1 MAERS
6 DLEGRNIGASRPEKE
21 NPEKAGSEKF
31 DLKTVNSGKKDSG
44 TTNIERL
51 NKWRLMLGRYAD
63 SQLPFGE
70 GSGQMQAMDNVL
82 DYLYSREYGEDDG
95 VRNPRELGGGLGESR
110 LTVSKWINEVNR
122 LFPKETIEVLEKQ
135 ALDRY
140 GMTELL
146 TDESVLEKLEPNQ
159 ELLKLI
165 LQLKGMMSPKVLRA
179 AKEIIRKVVQEL
191 RRSLEHE
198 ILQSLTGRI
207 DKNQEGAIP
216 TARNLDMKK
225 TILRN
230 LKHYD
235 REKQRIVLEKVYF
248 YARVRQ
254 QTTWHVVIAVDES
267 GSMLDSVIH
276 SAVMAGIFAS
286 MPTLETK
293 LVIFDTNVV
302 DLSDRVEDVVETLMS
317 VQLGGGTDIGRAMR
331 YGESLVTEPE
341 RTIFVLVTDLYE
353 GGSPREMYAAARNLV
368 EAGVKLII
376 LTALDK
382 EANPNYNRS
391 AAAQMAA
398 LGAHVGAMTPGELA
412 RWVGGIIHE

>member
-1 MAERS
+1 MEDGCRQ
-6 DLEGRNIGASRPEKE
+6 EQ
-21 NPEKAGSEKF
+21 
-31 DLKTVNSGKKDSG
+31 
-44 TTNIERL
+44 L

-63 SQLPFGE
+63 GQITFGE
-70 GSGQMQAMDNVL
+70 GSQSYVDMDNVL
-82 DYLYSREYGEDDG
+82 DYLYSREYGEDEG
-95 VRNPRELGGGLGESR
+95 VRDPKELMGGSGGSQ

-122 LFPKETIEVLEKQ
+122 LFPKETIEVLEKE

-165 LQLKGMMSPKVLRA
+165 LQLKGLMSPKVLQS
-179 AKEIIRKVVQEL
+179 AKQIVRKVVEEL
-191 RRSLEHE
+191 RKKFEQQIR
-198 ILQSLTGRI
+198 QNLTGRI
-207 DKNQEGAIP
+207 DKNQESPVA

-235 REKQRIVLEKVYF
+235 KEKERLVLEKVYF
-248 YARVRQ
+248 YSRVKQ
-254 QTTWHVVIAVDES
+254 NTTWHVVIAVDES

-276 SAVMAGIFAS
+276 SSVMAGIFAS
-286 MPTLETK
+286 LPMLETR

-302 DLSDRVEDVVETLMS
+302 DLSEYVEDAVETLMN
-317 VQLGGGTDIGRAMR
+317 VQLGGGTDIGKAMR
-331 YGESLVTEPE
+331 YCESLVTIPE

-353 GGSPREMYAAARNLV
+353 GGGPQEMYACARSLV
-368 EAGVKLII
+368 EAGVKVIV

-382 EANPNYNRS
+382 EANPNYNRN
-391 AAAQMAA
+391 AAAKMAA

-412 RWVGGIIHE
+412 EWVGGIIHE

>member
-1 MAERS
+1 MPTGKHWRREF
-6 DLEGRNIGASRPEKE
+6 LEHSHDTEQ
-21 NPEKAGSEKF
+21 
-31 DLKTVNSGKKDSG
+31 
-44 TTNIERL
+44 L

-63 SQLPFGE
+63 NQIPFGA
-70 GSGQMQAMDNVL
+70 GSKTMQDMDNVL
-82 DYLYSREYGEDDG
+82 DYLYSREYGEDEG
-95 VRNPRELGGGLGESR
+95 VRDPKELRGGSGQSQ

-122 LFPKETIEVLEKQ
+122 LFPKETIEVLEKE

-165 LQLKGMMSPKVLRA
+165 LQLKGLMSPKVLSA
-179 AKEIIRKVVQEL
+179 AKQIVRRVVEEL
-191 RRSLEHE
+191 RKKFEQE
-198 ILQSLTGRI
+198 IRQSLTGRV
-207 DKNQEGAIP
+207 DKNQESPVAS
-216 TARNLDMKK
+216 ARNLDMKK

-235 REKQRIVLEKVYF
+235 KEKERLILEKVYF
-248 YARVRQ
+248 YSRVRQ
-254 QTTWHVVIAVDES
+254 NVTWHVVICVDES

-286 MPTLETK
+286 LPMLETK

-302 DLSDRVEDVVETLMS
+302 DLSESVDDAVETLMS
-317 VQLGGGTDIGRAMR
+317 VQLGGGTDIGKAMR
-331 YGESLVTEPE
+331 YCETLVTEPE

-353 GGSPREMYAAARNLV
+353 GGRPQEMYACARGLV
-368 EAGVKLII
+368 EAGVKVMI

-382 EANPNYNRS
+382 EANPNYDRK
-391 AAAQMAA
+391 AAAKMAA
-398 LGAHVGAMTPGELA
+398 LGANVAAMTPGELA
-412 RWVGGIIHE
+412 DWVGGIIHE

>member
-1 MAERS
+1 MENA
-6 DLEGRNIGASRPEKE
+6 RNTEQ
-21 NPEKAGSEKF
+21 
-31 DLKTVNSGKKDSG
+31 
-44 TTNIERL
+44 L

-63 SQLPFGE
+63 GQISFGE
-70 GSGQMQAMDNVL
+70 DSQTFQDMDNVL
-82 DYLYSREYGEDDG
+82 DYLYSREYGEDEG
-95 VRNPRELGGGLGESR
+95 VRDPKELMGGSGQSQ

-122 LFPKETIEVLEKQ
+122 LFPKETIEVLEKE

-165 LQLKGMMSPKVLRA
+165 IQLKGLMSPKVLQA
-179 AKEIIRKVVQEL
+179 AKEIVRRVVEEL
-191 RRSLEHE
+191 RKKFEQE
-198 ILQSLTGRI
+198 IRQSLTGRI
-207 DKNQEGAIP
+207 DKNHENPIA
-216 TARNLDMKK
+216 TARNLDVKT

-230 LKHYD
+230 LKNYD
-235 REKQRIVLEKVYF
+235 KEKQRLVLEKVYF
-248 YARVRQ
+248 FSRVKHSV
-254 QTTWHVVIAVDES
+254 TWDVVICVDES

-276 SAVMAGIFAS
+276 SSVMAGIFAS
-286 MPTLETK
+286 LPMLETK

-302 DLSDRVEDVVETLMS
+302 DLSESVDDAVETLMS
-317 VQLGGGTDIGRAMR
+317 VQLGGGTDIGKAMR
-331 YGESLVTEPE
+331 YCETLVKNPE

-353 GGSPREMYAAARNLV
+353 GGRPQEMYACARGLV
-368 EAGVKLII
+368 EAGVKLMI

-391 AAAQMAA
+391 AAAKMAS

-412 RWVGGIIHE
+412 AWVGGIIHE

>member
-1 MAERS
+1 MENV
-6 DLEGRNIGASRPEKE
+6 RNIEQ
-21 NPEKAGSEKF
+21 
-31 DLKTVNSGKKDSG
+31 
-44 TTNIERL
+44 L

-63 SQLPFGE
+63 GQISFGE
-70 GSGQMQAMDNVL
+70 DSQTFQDMDNVL
-82 DYLYSREYGEDDG
+82 DYLYSREYGEDEG
-95 VRNPRELGGGLGESR
+95 VRDPKELMGGSGQSQ

-122 LFPKETIEVLEKQ
+122 LFPKETIEVLEKE

-165 LQLKGMMSPKVLRA
+165 IQLKGLMNPKVLQA
-179 AKEIIRKVVQEL
+179 AKEIVRRVVEEL
-191 RRSLEHE
+191 RKKFEQE
-198 ILQSLTGRI
+198 IRQSLTGRI
-207 DKNQEGAIP
+207 DKNHENPIA
-216 TARNLDMKK
+216 TARNLDVKT

-230 LKHYD
+230 LKNYD
-235 REKQRIVLEKVYF
+235 KEKQRLVLEKVYF
-248 YARVRQ
+248 FSRVKHSV
-254 QTTWHVVIAVDES
+254 TWDVVICVDES

-276 SAVMAGIFAS
+276 SSVMAGIFAS
-286 MPTLETK
+286 LPMLETK

-302 DLSDRVEDVVETLMS
+302 DLSESVDDAVETLMS
-317 VQLGGGTDIGRAMR
+317 VQLGGGTDIGKAMR
-331 YGESLVTEPE
+331 YCETLVKNPE

-353 GGSPREMYAAARNLV
+353 GGRPQEMFACARGLV
-368 EAGVKLII
+368 EAGVKVMI

-391 AAAQMAA
+391 AAAKMAS

-412 RWVGGIIHE
+412 AWVGGIIHE

>member
-1 MAERS
+1 MEHA
-6 DLEGRNIGASRPEKE
+6 RNTEQ
-21 NPEKAGSEKF
+21 
-31 DLKTVNSGKKDSG
+31 
-44 TTNIERL
+44 L

-63 SQLPFGE
+63 GQISFGKGSQTF
-70 GSGQMQAMDNVL
+70 QDMDNVL
-82 DYLYSREYGEDDG
+82 DYLYSREYGEDEG
-95 VRNPRELGGGLGESR
+95 VRDPKELTGGNGQSQ

-122 LFPKETIEVLEKQ
+122 LFPKETIEVLEKE

-165 LQLKGMMSPKVLRA
+165 IQLKGLMSPKVLQA
-179 AKEIIRKVVQEL
+179 AKEIVRRVVEEL
-191 RRSLEHE
+191 RKKFEQEVR
-198 ILQSLTGRI
+198 QSLTGRI
-207 DKNQEGAIP
+207 DKNHENPVA
-216 TARNLDMKK
+216 TARNLDVKT

-235 REKQRIVLEKVYF
+235 KEKQRLVLEKVYF
-248 YARVRQ
+248 FSRVRHSV
-254 QTTWHVVIAVDES
+254 TWDVVICVDES

-276 SAVMAGIFAS
+276 SSVMAGIFAS
-286 MPTLETK
+286 LPMLETK

-302 DLSDRVEDVVETLMS
+302 DLSESVDDAVETLMS
-317 VQLGGGTDIGRAMR
+317 VQLGGGTDIGKAMR
-331 YGESLVTEPE
+331 YCETLVKNPE
-341 RTIFVLVTDLYE
+341 KTIFVLVTDLYE
-353 GGSPREMYAAARNLV
+353 GGRPQEMYACARGLV
-368 EAGVKLII
+368 EAGVKVMI

-391 AAAQMAA
+391 AAAKMAS

-412 RWVGGIIHE
+412 AWVGGIIHE

>member
-1 MAERS
+1 MENA
-6 DLEGRNIGASRPEKE
+6 RNTEQ
-21 NPEKAGSEKF
+21 
-31 DLKTVNSGKKDSG
+31 
-44 TTNIERL
+44 L

-63 SQLPFGE
+63 GQISFGGDSQTF
-70 GSGQMQAMDNVL
+70 QDMDNVL
-82 DYLYSREYGEDDG
+82 DYLYSREYGEDEG
-95 VRNPRELGGGLGESR
+95 VRDPKELTGGSGQSQ

-122 LFPKETIEVLEKQ
+122 LFPKETIEVLEKE

-165 LQLKGMMSPKVLRA
+165 IQLKGLMNPKVLQA
-179 AKEIIRKVVQEL
+179 AKEIVRRVVEEL
-191 RRSLEHE
+191 RKKFEQE
-198 ILQSLTGRI
+198 IRQSLTGRI
-207 DKNQEGAIP
+207 DKNHENPIA
-216 TARNLDMKK
+216 TARNLDVKT

-230 LKHYD
+230 LKNYD
-235 REKQRIVLEKVYF
+235 KEKQRLVLEKVYF
-248 YARVRQ
+248 FSRVKHSV
-254 QTTWHVVIAVDES
+254 TWDVVICVDES

-276 SAVMAGIFAS
+276 SSVMAGIFAS
-286 MPTLETK
+286 LPMLETK

-302 DLSDRVEDVVETLMS
+302 DLSESVDDAVETLMS
-317 VQLGGGTDIGRAMR
+317 VQLGGGTDIGKAMR
-331 YGESLVTEPE
+331 YCETLVKNPE

-353 GGSPREMYAAARNLV
+353 GGRPQEMYACARGLV
-368 EAGVKLII
+368 EAGVKLMI

-391 AAAQMAA
+391 AAAKMAS

-412 RWVGGIIHE
+412 AWVGGIIHE

>member
-1 MAERS
+1 MENA
-6 DLEGRNIGASRPEKE
+6 RNTEQ
-21 NPEKAGSEKF
+21 
-31 DLKTVNSGKKDSG
+31 
-44 TTNIERL
+44 L

-63 SQLPFGE
+63 GQISFGE
-70 GSGQMQAMDNVL
+70 DSQTFQDMDNVL
-82 DYLYSREYGEDDG
+82 DYLYSREYGEDEG
-95 VRNPRELGGGLGESR
+95 VRDPKELMGGSGQSQ

-122 LFPKETIEVLEKQ
+122 LFPKETIEVLEKE

-165 LQLKGMMSPKVLRA
+165 IQLKGLMNPKVLQA
-179 AKEIIRKVVQEL
+179 AKEIVRRVVEEL
-191 RRSLEHE
+191 RKKFEQE
-198 ILQSLTGRI
+198 IRQSLTGRI
-207 DKNQEGAIP
+207 DKNHENPIA
-216 TARNLDMKK
+216 TARNLDVKT

-230 LKHYD
+230 LKNYD
-235 REKQRIVLEKVYF
+235 KEKQRLVLEKVYF
-248 YARVRQ
+248 FSRVKHSV
-254 QTTWHVVIAVDES
+254 TWDVVICVDES

-276 SAVMAGIFAS
+276 SSVMAGIFAS
-286 MPTLETK
+286 LPMLETK

-302 DLSDRVEDVVETLMS
+302 DLSESVDDAVETLMS
-317 VQLGGGTDIGRAMR
+317 VQLGGGTDIGKAMR
-331 YGESLVTEPE
+331 YCETLVKNPE

-353 GGSPREMYAAARNLV
+353 GGRPQEMYACARGLV
-368 EAGVKLII
+368 EAGVKLMI

-391 AAAQMAA
+391 AAAKMAS

-412 RWVGGIIHE
+412 AWVGGIIHE

>member
-1 MAERS
+1 MEHV
-6 DLEGRNIGASRPEKE
+6 RNTEQ
-21 NPEKAGSEKF
+21 
-31 DLKTVNSGKKDSG
+31 
-44 TTNIERL
+44 L

-63 SQLPFGE
+63 GQISFGKGSQTF
-70 GSGQMQAMDNVL
+70 QDMDNVL
-82 DYLYSREYGEDDG
+82 DYLYSREYGEDEG
-95 VRNPRELGGGLGESR
+95 VRDPKELTGGNGQSQ

-122 LFPKETIEVLEKQ
+122 LFPKETIEVLEKE

-165 LQLKGMMSPKVLRA
+165 IQLKGLMSPKVLQA
-179 AKEIIRKVVQEL
+179 AKEIVRRVVEEL
-191 RRSLEHE
+191 RKKFEQEVR
-198 ILQSLTGRI
+198 QSLTGRI
-207 DKNQEGAIP
+207 DKNHENPVA
-216 TARNLDMKK
+216 TARNLDVKT

-235 REKQRIVLEKVYF
+235 KEKQRLVLEKVYF
-248 YARVRQ
+248 FSRVRHSV
-254 QTTWHVVIAVDES
+254 TWDVVICVDES

-276 SAVMAGIFAS
+276 SSVMAGIFAS
-286 MPTLETK
+286 LPMLETK

-302 DLSDRVEDVVETLMS
+302 DLSESVDDAVETLMS
-317 VQLGGGTDIGRAMR
+317 VQLGGGTDIGKAMR
-331 YGESLVTEPE
+331 YCETLVKNPE
-341 RTIFVLVTDLYE
+341 KTIFVLVTDLYE
-353 GGSPREMYAAARNLV
+353 GGRPQEMYACARGLV
-368 EAGVKLII
+368 EAGVKVMI

-391 AAAQMAA
+391 AAAKMAS

-412 RWVGGIIHE
+412 AWVGGIIHE

>member
-1 MAERS
+1 MAERQ
-6 DLEGRNIGASRPEKE
+6 DMEQ
-21 NPEKAGSEKF
+21 
-31 DLKTVNSGKKDSG
+31 
-44 TTNIERL
+44 L
-51 NKWRLMLGRYAD
+51 NRWRLMLGRYAD

-70 GSGQMQAMDNVL
+70 GSGRFQQMDDVL
-82 DYLYSREYGEDDG
+82 DYLYSREYGEDEG
-95 VRNPRELGGGLGESR
+95 VRSPKELMGGSGQSR
-110 LTVSKWINEVNR
+110 LTISKWINEVNK

-146 TDESVLEKLEPNQ
+146 TDETVLEKLEPNQ

-165 LQLKGMMSPKVLRA
+165 LQLKGMMSPKVLQTAR
-179 AKEIIRKVVQEL
+179 EIIRKVVEELKKKLEQEI
-191 RRSLEHE
+191 R
-198 ILQSLTGRI
+198 QSIAGRA
-207 DKNQEGAIP
+207 DKNQESAIA

-235 REKQRIVLEKVYF
+235 REKERLVLEKVYF

-254 QTTWHVVIAVDES
+254 NITWHVVIAVDES

-276 SAVMAGIFAS
+276 SAVMAGIFAALP
-286 MPTLETK
+286 MLETK

-302 DLSDRVEDVVETLMS
+302 DLSGYVEDPVETLMN
-317 VQLGGGTDIGRAMR
+317 VQLGGGTDIGKALR
-331 YGESLVTEPE
+331 YCETLVTIPE

-353 GGSPREMYAAARNLV
+353 GGNPREMFSVTRGLV
-368 EAGVKLII
+368 EAGVKMIV

-382 EANPNYNRS
+382 DANPNFNRS
-391 AAAQMAA
+391 AAAQMAG
-398 LGAHVGAMTPGELA
+398 LGAHVAAMTPGELA
-412 RWVGGIIHE
+412 EWVGGIIHE

>member
-1 MAERS
+1 MAEPR
-6 DLEGRNIGASRPEKE
+6 EIEK
-21 NPEKAGSEKF
+21 
-31 DLKTVNSGKKDSG
+31 V
-44 TTNIERL
+44 

-70 GSGQMQAMDNVL
+70 GSDRLQAMDNVL
-82 DYLYSREYGEDDG
+82 DYLYSREYGEDEG
-95 VRNPRELGGGLGESR
+95 VRSPRELEGGLGGSR
-110 LTVSKWINEVNR
+110 LTVSKWINEINR

-146 TDESVLEKLEPNQ
+146 TDESVLEKLEPNR

-165 LQLKGMMSPKVLRA
+165 LQLKGMMSPRVLQA
-179 AKEIIRKVVQEL
+179 AKEIVRKVVEEL
-191 RRSLEHE
+191 RKKLEQE
-198 ILQSLTGRI
+198 IQQSLTGRI
-207 DKNQEGAIP
+207 DKNQESALP
-216 TARNLDMKK
+216 VARNLDMKK

-235 REKQRIVLEKVYF
+235 REKRRLVLEKVYF

-254 QTTWHVVIAVDES
+254 QTTWNVVIAVDES

-286 MPTLETK
+286 MPMLETK
-293 LVIFDTNVV
+293 LVIFDTNIV
-302 DLSDRVEDVVETLMS
+302 DLSDRVEDAVETLMS
-317 VQLGGGTDIGRAMR
+317 VQLGGGTDIGKAMR
-331 YGESLVTEPE
+331 YCETLVTTPE

-353 GGSPREMYAAARNLV
+353 GGSPREMYAAARSMV
-368 EAGVKLII
+368 EAGVKVIV

-382 EANPNYNRS
+382 DANPNYNRS

-398 LGAHVGAMTPGELA
+398 LGAHVAAMTPGELA
-412 RWVGGIIHE
+412 QWVGGIIHE

>member
-1 MAERS
+1 MENA
-6 DLEGRNIGASRPEKE
+6 RNTEQ
-21 NPEKAGSEKF
+21 
-31 DLKTVNSGKKDSG
+31 
-44 TTNIERL
+44 L

-63 SQLPFGE
+63 GQISFGE
-70 GSGQMQAMDNVL
+70 DSQTFQDMDNVL
-82 DYLYSREYGEDDG
+82 DYLYSREYGEDEG
-95 VRNPRELGGGLGESR
+95 VRDPKELMGGSGQSQ

-122 LFPKETIEVLEKQ
+122 LFPKETIEVLEKE

-165 LQLKGMMSPKVLRA
+165 IQLKGLMSPKVLQA
-179 AKEIIRKVVQEL
+179 AKEIVRRVVEEL
-191 RRSLEHE
+191 RKKFEQE
-198 ILQSLTGRI
+198 IRQSLTGRI
-207 DKNQEGAIP
+207 DKNHENPIA
-216 TARNLDMKK
+216 TARNLDVKT

-230 LKHYD
+230 LKNYD
-235 REKQRIVLEKVYF
+235 KEKQRLVLEKVYF
-248 YARVRQ
+248 FSRVKHSV
-254 QTTWHVVIAVDES
+254 TWDVVICVDES

-276 SAVMAGIFAS
+276 SSVMAGIFAS
-286 MPTLETK
+286 LPMVETK

-302 DLSDRVEDVVETLMS
+302 DLSESVDDAVETLMS
-317 VQLGGGTDIGRAMR
+317 VQLGGGTDIGKAMR
-331 YGESLVTEPE
+331 YCETLVKNPE

-353 GGSPREMYAAARNLV
+353 GGRPQEMFACARGLV
-368 EAGVKLII
+368 EAGVKLMI

-391 AAAQMAA
+391 AAAKMAS

-412 RWVGGIIHE
+412 AWVGGIIHE